1 MRLTVYTDYSLRV
14 LIYLAVK
21 PERLSTIDEVADA
34 YGIARNHLTKVV
46 HQLGV
51 AGYVTTVRGKGGGFR
66 LAKAPADINIG
77 DVVRKSETDLAL
89 VPCFA
94 PICGPCPI
102 IPACGLKGLI
112 HQAVQAFMAVLD
124 GSTLADLVRQ
134 PEALRSLLQLSA
146 IPQPPTVDA

>member
-66 LAKAPADINIG
+66 LARPPGEIVVG
-77 DVVRKSETDLAL
+77 DVVRSSETDLAL
-89 VPCFA
+89 VPCLA
-94 PICGPCPI
+94 PVCADCPI
-102 IPACGLKGLI
+102 IPACGLKALI
-112 HQAVQAFMAVLD
+112 RQGVAAFMAVLD
-124 GSTLADLVRQ
+124 ASTLADLVRR
-134 PEALRSLLQLSA
+134 PEALRALLQL
-146 IPQPPTVDA
+146 PELPPAVTG

>member
-46 HQLGV
+46 HQLGL

-66 LAKAPADINIG
+66 LARPPAEINVG
-77 DVVRKSETDLAL
+77 AVVRTSETDLAL

-134 PEALRSLLQLSA
+134 PEALRSLLQLTA
-146 IPQPPTVDA
+146 IPQPRTVGA

>member
-46 HQLGV
+46 HQLGL

-66 LAKAPADINIG
+66 LARPPAEINVG
-77 DVVRKSETDLAL
+77 AVVRTSETDLAL

-134 PEALRSLLQLSA
+134 PEALRSLLQLTA
-146 IPQPPTVDA
+146 IPQPRTIGS

>member
-66 LAKAPADINIG
+66 LARPPAEINVG
-77 DVVRKSETDLAL
+77 DVVRTSETDLAL

-146 IPQPPTVDA
+146 IPQPRTSGA